1 MRLDRTAFR
10 AFLTAEAGAAG
21 LEYVI
26 IAAVVGLVFCA
37 ALYVVQG
44 VVVGEFEAVDK
55 ALKHQN
61 SY

>member
-10 AFLTAEAGAAG
+10 TFLAAEAGAAG

-26 IAAVVGLVFCA
+26 IAAGVGLVLCA
-37 ALYVVQG
+37 ALCVVQG

-55 ALKHQN
+55 ALKHRN